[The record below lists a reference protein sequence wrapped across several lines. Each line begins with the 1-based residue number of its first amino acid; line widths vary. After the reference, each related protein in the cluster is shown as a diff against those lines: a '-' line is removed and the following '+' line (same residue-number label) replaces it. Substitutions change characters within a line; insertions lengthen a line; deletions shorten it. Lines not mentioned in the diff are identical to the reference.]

1 MKVLDLSAITFL
13 NREEYFLLER
23 LESVILEAGYTHI
36 ECGYTGNLF
45 LVQEYLDYWTAVLF
59 EPEVSDKQDALRDD
73 VAESELPGWVTEQYG
88 NDRAY
93 EEFRER
99 YPDSNDT
106 LNF

>member
-36 ECGYTGNLF
+36 ECGHTGNLF
-45 LVQEYLDYWTAVLF
+45 TVQEYLDYWTAVLF
-59 EPEVSDKQDALRDD
+59 EPEVSDKQDGLRDD

-93 EEFRER
+93 QEFIEKNREDDL
-99 YPDSNDT
+99 P
-106 LNF
+106 F